1 MGAAGAV
8 GRELGRGDAGA
19 AVRAWRAGGAAGGRS
34 EGRPRTR
41 GRRKASGAG
50 GGGAGG
56 LEGWGAAAVAAA
68 GASGRG
74 PSAQVLAQEVAPWL
88 FAEVLP
94 VLPLGEH
101 AALYAWLVDSA
112 RALAGGGQASLL
124 EVEACLRVALMAQ
137 CGASGEGGRGSLGAS
152 CSPVYAG
159 QEVRNAAQA
168 LASDL
173 QGVLSVHEATGL
185 LLDLGAYERA
195 RVGLAR
201 SAGKARLTPGRIAVA
216 ALEDWEDR
224 SAAVQAVLS
233 VVPRLQAAEEKQALL
248 ELGARKSKEEYLH
261 LRESGRGADADPCK
275 ELFYQF
281 RDDLR
286 RCRVV
291 EVLEGASMGH
301 IAEALTELTEA
312 KHMVCVFLKMAAEG
326 RVVLPPVEVQQVFD
340 KLCECFGQEAT
351 KLRRSLAVDLL
362 QSDHC
367 IDSVDEQEAPEAVTE
382 LLAFRDACS
391 WETVMQEVVCL
402 LLEPEGCDRRCTF
415 FLNFAFQPEGAEVT
429 QHMRSRA
436 LACAVRC
443 TRISVVESITRKP
456 IAWLTRQITGHQV
469 DHAVDAA
476 ENGAPTERSLSR
488 YRAAAA
494 VSVAQDTLSSE
505 LEAAPAAELVG
516 RLAGG
521 GQGEGAVLK
530 CARQLIAGQQFD
542 AALRLVHSF
551 WLGTEGGKGGLEKF
565 WAEAVVSFWESIAA
579 SPEEWHSLPEKEFC
593 VDWFCGRIECGI
605 PLAKTDMVKLERALG
620 RLPLSDF
627 AEIFTG
633 AGITMA
639 APSNDENARPEG
651 SENVPPLEEQPSSAS
666 EQDEEARAQPMEM
679 ERVEAAR
686 ARRRSLRKS
695 LSDRRQSVLLTP
707 VKEENSGSDGPSS
720 MEVSADVDDVDP
732 RTGGEEATPGDRAV
746 SSALET
752 ATQAAVQP
760 EKFAAIERGNTD
772 DFSFLFQAAKK
783 EVAPAE
789 GKQRRRRLG
798 KNTALQTSPDEK
810 ENVPQRNALEPS
822 RLTRRT
828 SGIHELHKMLGT
840 GGT

>member
-1 MGAAGAV
+1 
-8 GRELGRGDAGA
+8 
-19 AVRAWRAGGAAGGRS
+19 
-34 EGRPRTR
+34 
-41 GRRKASGAG
+41 
-50 GGGAGG
+50 
-56 LEGWGAAAVAAA
+56 
-68 GASGRG
+68 
-74 PSAQVLAQEVAPWL
+74 VAPWL

-137 CGASGEGGRGSLGAS
+137 CGVSGEGGRGSLGAS

-173 QGVLSVHEATGL
+173 QGVLSVQEATGL

-195 RVGLAR
+195 RVGLSR
-201 SAGKARLTPGRIAVA
+201 SAGRARLTPGRIAVA

-224 SAAVQAVLS
+224 PAAVQAVLS
-233 VVPRLQAAEEKQALL
+233 VVPRVQAAEEKQALL
-248 ELGARKSKEEYLH
+248 ELGARKSKEEYLY
-261 LRESGRGADADPCK
+261 LRESGRGADAEPCK

-326 RVVLPPVEVQQVFD
+326 RVVLPPVEVQEVFD

-443 TRISVVESITRKP
+443 TRITVVESITRKP

-494 VSVAQDTLSSE
+494 VSVAQDMLSRE
-505 LEAAPAAELVG
+505 IEAKAAAELVG

-521 GQGEGAVLK
+521 GQGEAAVLH
-530 CARQLIAGQQFD
+530 CARQLLAGQQFD

-551 WLGTEGGKGGLEKF
+551 WVGIEENRGGLAEF
-565 WAEAVVSFWESIAA
+565 WVEAVISFWESIAA
-579 SPEEWHSLPEKEFC
+579 SPGEWHSLPEKDFC

-605 PLAKTDMVKLERALG
+605 PLAETDVVKLGRTLG
-620 RLPLSDF
+620 RLPLHDF
-627 AEIFTG
+627 TDVFMR
-633 AGITMA
+633 AGITVA
-639 APSNDENARPEG
+639 APSNDENSRPEER
-651 SENVPPLEEQPSSAS
+651 ENVPPQAAQPSSAAS
-666 EQDEEARAQPMEM
+666 EQDEEATAQPIEI
-679 ERVEAAR
+679 EKVEAAR

-695 LSDRRQSVLLTP
+695 ISERRQSVLLTP

-720 MEVSADVDDVDP
+720 MEVSADVSDIDP
-732 RTGGEEATPGDRAV
+732 DMGGEQATHGDQAV
-746 SSALET
+746 SSAPQGV
-752 ATQAAVQP
+752 TQEAVEP
-760 EKFAAIERGNTD
+760 EKLAAIERGNTD

-783 EVAPAE
+783 EVAPVE

-810 ENVPQRNALEPS
+810 ENVPHRNALEPS

-840 GGT
+840 GGP

>member
-1 MGAAGAV
+1 M
-8 GRELGRGDAGA
+8 
-19 AVRAWRAGGAAGGRS
+19 
-34 EGRPRTR
+34 
-41 GRRKASGAG
+41 
-50 GGGAGG
+50 
-56 LEGWGAAAVAAA
+56 
-68 GASGRG
+68 
-74 PSAQVLAQEVAPWL
+74 
-88 FAEVLP
+88 
-94 VLPLGEH
+94 
-101 AALYAWLVDSA
+101 
-112 RALAGGGQASLL
+112 
-124 EVEACLRVALMAQ
+124 
-137 CGASGEGGRGSLGAS
+137 
-152 CSPVYAG
+152 
-159 QEVRNAAQA
+159 
-168 LASDL
+168 
-173 QGVLSVHEATGL
+173 
-185 LLDLGAYERA
+185 
-195 RVGLAR
+195 
-201 SAGKARLTPGRIAVA
+201 
-216 ALEDWEDR
+216 
-224 SAAVQAVLS
+224 
-233 VVPRLQAAEEKQALL
+233 
-248 ELGARKSKEEYLH
+248 
-261 LRESGRGADADPCK
+261 
-275 ELFYQF
+275 
-281 RDDLR
+281 
-286 RCRVV
+286 
-291 EVLEGASMGH
+291 
-301 IAEALTELTEA
+301 
-312 KHMVCVFLKMAAEG
+312 
-326 RVVLPPVEVQQVFD
+326 
-340 KLCECFGQEAT
+340 
-351 KLRRSLAVDLL
+351 
-362 QSDHC
+362 
-367 IDSVDEQEAPEAVTE
+367 
-382 LLAFRDACS
+382 
-391 WETVMQEVVCL
+391 
-402 LLEPEGCDRRCTF
+402 
-415 FLNFAFQPEGAEVT
+415 
-429 QHMRSRA
+429 
-436 LACAVRC
+436 
-443 TRISVVESITRKP
+443 
-456 IAWLTRQITGHQV
+456 
-469 DHAVDAA
+469 
-476 ENGAPTERSLSR
+476 
-488 YRAAAA
+488 
-494 VSVAQDTLSSE
+494 SVAQDTLSSE

-620 RLPLSDF
+620 RLPLNDF

-789 GKQRRRRLG
+789 GKQRRRTGEDVLCG
-798 KNTALQTSPDEK
+798 SLQGGAHQPEK
-810 ENVPQRNALEPS
+810 RNENHKRQQDQCCELEKRPEAEPGPEFRVS
-822 RLTRRT
+822 
-828 SGIHELHKMLGT
+828 T
-840 GGT
+840 GGRLHQFRAWAWLPEGQHLSEDAEPAVTNLPPDDSRH